1 MAMGH
6 MHRLGRLAVALAT
19 AAVALALVV
28 GPAGA
33 ASPTD
38 VRIVSH
44 MQFNP
49 NGPNTG
55 DFVATGSAVDDGLIC
70 ASGSVLDTR
79 LIFAGAQSG
88 RGAQIPVRKTF
99 TCDDASGTIDVQI
112 QVHLDFA
119 SSTETF
125 SWVILGGTGAYDRLK
140 GSGQGST
147 VSDGTVP
154 QTGNFNIYTGFLVG

>member
-1 MAMGH
+1 MGR
-6 MHRLGRLAVALAT
+6 MHGFKRAAVTLSAAALMLAV
-19 AAVALALVV
+19 VA
-28 GPAGA
+28 GPVGA

-38 VRIVSH
+38 ERIVSH

-49 NGPNTG
+49 DGPNSG
-55 DFVATGSAVDDGLIC
+55 DFVATGAAVGGGLIC
-70 ASGSVLDTR
+70 PSGPVVDTR
-79 LIFAGAQSG
+79 LILAGGQSG

-99 TCDDASGTIDVQI
+99 TCDDESGTIEIKI

-125 SWVILGGTGAYDRLK
+125 TWVILDGTGAYERLR

-147 VSDGTVP
+147 VSDGTDP
-154 QTGNFNIYTGFLVG
+154 QTGNFNTYLGFVVG